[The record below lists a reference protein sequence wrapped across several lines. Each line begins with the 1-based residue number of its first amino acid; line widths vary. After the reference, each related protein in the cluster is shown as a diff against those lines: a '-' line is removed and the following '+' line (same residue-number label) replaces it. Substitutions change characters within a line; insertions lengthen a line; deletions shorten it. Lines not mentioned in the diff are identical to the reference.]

1 MKRTL
6 LAVALTLAATVAIAQ
21 MGGPPPGG
29 PGGRPDPGAVL
40 AQYLGLTSDQQ
51 AAWKSAHDDFR
62 TAVQPLHDQAQAAH
76 KKVHDLISS
85 GSTDAT
91 TIGNAILAA
100 KTIDDQIKALHDQLE
115 TKLESTLT
123 ADQKAKYAAFEA
135 AQEFLRAHGPGGAG
149 PR

>member
-76 KKVHDLISS
+76 KKVHDLIAS

-91 TIGNAILAA
+91 AIGNAILAA

-123 ADQKAKYAAFEA
+123 ADQKTKYAAFEA
-135 AQEFLRAHGPGGAG
+135 AQDFLRSHGPGGPG
-149 PR
+149 GR